1 MTTAYTYVD
10 RDQQV
15 RRSIELLDRVLKTLR
30 EESLG
35 DKLSLAAVVERVEEA
50 KTKIA
55 AALDPGCPACKEG
68 VVSGKTILDDALQH
82 ARSLAGISPRQEES
96 LNEIARAHAILLLV
110 IHRNASTDTQEVSG
124 QPPSAE
130 KPVFLPTGEQRRKHT
145 RVELETEVTFE
156 GPSNFYTGFT
166 EDISEGG
173 LFMSTYDIRPIG
185 TKVEVSF
192 SLPSGHVVNAGGVV
206 RWVRDPVEP
215 DEDSLPGMG
224 IMFSE
229 LLPEDRAAVE
239 AFIRSRSPMFFDG

>member
-15 RRSIELLDRVLKTLR
+15 RRSIELLDRALTTLR
-30 EESLG
+30 EDSFG
-35 DKLSLAAVVERVEEA
+35 SGVSLAAVADRVEEA

-55 AALDPGCPACKEG
+55 SALNPGCPEYKEC
-68 VVSGKTILDDALQH
+68 VVSGKTILNETLRYARALD
-82 ARSLAGISPRQEES
+82 GISPRQEES
-96 LNEIARAHAILLLV
+96 LNAIARAHAILLLV
-110 IHRNASTDTQEVSG
+110 IHRITSTDAQAQSHQ
-124 QPPSAE
+124 QPRAE
-130 KPVFLPTGEQRRKHT
+130 KKVQLPTGEQRRKHT

-173 LFMSTYDIRPIG
+173 LFMSTYDIRPLG
-185 TKVEVSF
+185 TKVEISF
-192 SLPSGHVVNAGGVV
+192 SLPSGHVVNAVGEV
-206 RWVRDPVEP
+206 RWVRDPVDP

-224 IMFSE
+224 IMFNE

-239 AFIRSRSPMFFDG
+239 AFIKSRSPMFFDE